1 MDLLYFV
8 ILISSLIFVHELGH
22 FMFAKLFGVRVLTF
36 SLGFG
41 PKILRLRGR
50 ETEYCVGLL
59 PLGGYVRML
68 ESSKTDIVLPEDRHR
83 TFESLALYKRVIVV
97 LAGPMMNL
105 VFPVILYFS
114 VFIGDGPFLPPTVGG
129 VLPDHSAYGL
139 LRPGDRIM
147 SVNGEDVGT
156 FDEVKRIVARNP
168 ASLIRFKV
176 FRDNKH
182 VEVEV
187 TSDEVV
193 GGDELDGSLS
203 AAQHQNLGL
212 FERVGSV
219 GIKSSAP
226 AAVVGVR
233 DANSPAYRAGL
244 RSFDVTH
251 IAGKRVRRYMDLEAE
266 LRDNQGETVPVTY
279 MRPLPVD
286 GALGGLANMSVYESG
301 VVALT
306 PLPSGPSLVART
318 GLEAADLY
326 VAELPCL
333 LPAYVSAISCS
344 SSMATS
350 FPHGRRSANGYGR
363 SAIKHMSS
371 SGFQPVTAGSVPAS
385 SRCAEKISQ
394 MNMARLSRATV
405 LECRTGLRSRRSVR
419 WSIPRLFVTP

>member
-105 VFPVILYFS
+105 LFPVILYFS
-114 VFIGDGPFLPPTVGG
+114 VYIGDGPFLPPTVGG
-129 VLPDHSAYGL
+129 VLPDHSAYGVL
-139 LRPGDRIM
+139 KPGDRIM

-182 VEVEV
+182 VELEV

-193 GGDELDGSLS
+193 GGDDLDGSLS
-203 AAQHQNLGL
+203 TPQHQNFGL
-212 FERVGSV
+212 LKRVGSV
-219 GIKSSAP
+219 GIQSSAP

-233 DANSPAYRAGL
+233 DASSPAYRAGL
-244 RSFDVTH
+244 RTFDVVTH
-251 IAGKRVRRYMDLEAE
+251 IA
-266 LRDNQGETVPVTY
+266 
-279 MRPLPVD
+279 
-286 GALGGLANMSVYESG
+286 
-301 VVALT
+301 
-306 PLPSGPSLVART
+306 
-318 GLEAADLY
+318 
-326 VAELPCL
+326 
-333 LPAYVSAISCS
+333 
-344 SSMATS
+344 
-350 FPHGRRSANGYGR
+350 
-363 SAIKHMSS
+363 
-371 SGFQPVTAGSVPAS
+371 
-385 SRCAEKISQ
+385 
-394 MNMARLSRATV
+394 
-405 LECRTGLRSRRSVR
+405 
-419 WSIPRLFVTP
+419 